1 LHDRIELCVRNSVRG
16 KSESGLGLGLQNTKA
31 RLKYLYAE
39 EATLSFALDNEGVA
53 TATVLLPALE
63 GCQTGLANE
72 AADGQCR
79 SR

>member
-1 LHDRIELCVRNSVRG
+1 MRNSVRG

-53 TATVLLPALE
+53 AATVLLPALE